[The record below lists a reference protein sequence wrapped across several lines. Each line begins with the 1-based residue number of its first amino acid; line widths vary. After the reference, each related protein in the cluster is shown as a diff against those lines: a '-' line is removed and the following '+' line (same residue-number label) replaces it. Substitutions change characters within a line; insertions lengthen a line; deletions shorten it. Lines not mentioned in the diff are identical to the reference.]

1 MTKRTF
7 LGIVVLL
14 VALAGALAA
23 QQQQPAPAAPA
34 PAQQPG
40 AQLPDLTFR
49 AEVNYVEVDA
59 RVLDEN
65 GKFIGGLTAKDFQ
78 VFEDGKPQQVS
89 IFSFVN
95 LPVERAERPLFASKP
110 IEPDVNTNLAGQN
123 GRVYLIVLDD
133 LHTNALRTH
142 AGQGRGAAV
151 HRALRRRQRPR
162 RCTPHQRADER
173 QPGVHEQPAPDAQCR
188 GQVHG
193 PQAPLVDA
201 EHASTTRR

>member
-89 IFSFVN
+89 ISRSSTCRSSA
-95 LPVERAERPLFASKP
+95 PSARSSPRS
-110 IEPDVNTNLAGQN
+110 QSS
-123 GRVYLIVLDD
+123 
-133 LHTNALRTH
+133 RT
-142 AGQGRGAAV
+142 
-151 HRALRRRQRPR
+151 
-162 RCTPHQRADER
+162 
-173 QPGVHEQPAPDAQCR
+173 
-188 GQVHG
+188 
-193 PQAPLVDA
+193 
-201 EHASTTRR
+201 